1 MTISRHTLITFSAL
15 LCLPVLSTAQDDQT
29 TSAKGNQQQIE
40 AQELRPSW
48 INANVAMEERSA
60 IDLGLANSYGHDSAV
75 NNVNG
80 VSSQF
85 FSTQGT
91 LGLTERT
98 RTTSFSLRHDATI
111 LQFPGSGLDFQQYQW
126 TTLNL
131 VHTPSRRTTWGLN
144 AANAYGADAARASS
158 SLSLAAVSN
167 TSIDNNSV
175 LAGLITGN
183 VLRQFVSGVVDHQA
197 SETMAY
203 SLGANA
209 SFQNFLGAAASTQQY
224 GVNGSVRK
232 YLSEAFLVGVRADGV
247 QQNYGHGNCT
257 TASLL
262 GFTTLQLTRSIQVDG
277 SIGPAFGAAQCTGNY
292 QYQALLSTQTVRGSR
307 TYIGTSRK
315 RGNGEIAGS
324 LWETSV
330 FGGMQVGNPRSFTV
344 AVNGGYTSYHGGT
357 PITVDNDVSG
367 YFISGEVHRPIGRT
381 AEWSFTIR
389 QFQRSVAAV
398 DLSRSIFFLTFT
410 WHKEHGGRYG
420 Y

>member
-1 MTISRHTLITFSAL
+1 MTLSRHTIITFSAL
-15 LCLPVLSTAQDDQT
+15 LCLPVLSAAQDDQAT
-29 TSAKGNQQQIE
+29 IAKGSQQQIE
-40 AQELRPSW
+40 TQELRPSW
-48 INANVAMEERSA
+48 INANVALEERSA
-60 IDLGLANSYGHDSAV
+60 IDVGLASSYGHDSAV

-85 FSTQGT
+85 ISTQGT

-98 RTTSFSLRHDATI
+98 RTTSFTLRHDATI
-111 LQFPGSGLDFQQYQW
+111 LQFPGSGLNLQQYHW

-131 VHTPSRRTTWGLN
+131 THIPSRRTTWGLN
-144 AANAYGADAARASS
+144 VANAYGADSARASS

-183 VLRQFVSGVVDHQA
+183 VLRQFVTGVVDHQA

-203 SLGANA
+203 TLGANA

-224 GVNGSVRK
+224 GVNGSLRK
-232 YLSEAFLVGVRADGV
+232 YVNEGFLVGVRADGV
-247 QQNYGHGNCT
+247 HQNYGGGSCT

-262 GFTTLQLTRSIQVDG
+262 GFTTLQLTRSTQVDG
-277 SIGPAFGAAQCTGNY
+277 AIGPAFGAAQCTGNY

-330 FGGMQVGNPRSFTV
+330 FGGTQLGKPRTFT
-344 AVNGGYTSYHGGT
+344 AAINGGYTSYHGGT
-357 PITVDNDVSG
+357 AATTNSDVSG
-367 YFISGEVHRPIGRT
+367 YFVSGEFHRPIARN

-389 QFQRSVAAV
+389 QFQRSVTAV
-398 DLSRSIFFLTFT
+398 DLSRTIFFVTFT
-410 WHKEHGGRYG
+410 WHKENGGRYG

>member
-1 MTISRHTLITFSAL
+1 MNIARHTLIAFSAF
-15 LCLPVLSTAQDDQT
+15 LCLPVLSTAQDGQADT
-29 TSAKGNQQQIE
+29 TKGNQQQVE
-40 AQELRPSW
+40 TQELRPSW
-48 INANVAMEERSA
+48 INANVSMEERSA
-60 IDLGLANSYGHDSAV
+60 VEMGLANSYGHDSAV

-85 FSTQGT
+85 ISTQGT

-98 RTTSFSLRHDATI
+98 RTSSFTLRHDATI
-111 LQFPGSGLDFQQYQW
+111 LQFPGSGLDFQQYHW
-126 TTLNL
+126 TTFNL
-131 VHTPSRRTTWGLN
+131 THMASRRTTWGVN

-183 VLRQFVSGVVDHQA
+183 VLRQFLSGVVDHQA
-197 SETMAY
+197 SETTAF

-224 GVNGSVRK
+224 GVNGSIRK
-232 YLSEAFLVGVRADGV
+232 YINEGFLLGVRADGV
-247 QQNYGHGNCT
+247 QQNYGGGSCT

-262 GFTTLQLTRSIQVDG
+262 GFTTLQLTRSLQVDG

-292 QYQALLSTQTVRGSR
+292 QYQALLSSQTVRGNR
-307 TYIGTSRK
+307 IYVGTSRK
-315 RGNGEIAGS
+315 RGNGVVAGS
-324 LWETSV
+324 LWETSG
-330 FGGMQVGNPRSFTV
+330 FGGMQVGNPRTFT
-344 AVNGGYTSYHGGT
+344 AAINGGYTSYHGGT
-357 PITVDNDVSG
+357 AATTNSDVSG
-367 YFISGEVHRPIGRT
+367 YFVSGEFHRPVARN

-389 QFQRSVAAV
+389 QFQRSVSAV
-398 DLSRSIFFLTFT
+398 DLSRTIFFLTFT